1 MTSHPPSLAR
11 EIDAALAWWQAAGV
25 DCTFAD
31 DARAWLADPAS
42 LASEPTADAARA
54 APAQPTLAFSRPS
67 GEETAL
73 AAPQRRNYLGDSPP
87 QSLEA
92 FQRWWMEADLPGTGG
107 LHPRI
112 APRGAA
118 GARLMVVV
126 PDPEAGDE
134 GQLLSGPQG
143 RLLSNILAAMGLAE
157 SECYI
162 ASALPCHTPLAD
174 LPGLAKAGLDAV
186 LAHHVALVAPH
197 RLVLFGQGLETI
209 LMRDGERASH
219 PLREI
224 NHAPLSTPVM
234 ITENLGAMLDMPR
247 LKARFWRRFMEWSA

>member
-42 LASEPTADAARA
+42 LASEPRGDPARA
-54 APAQPTLAFSRPS
+54 APAQPILAFSHPS
-67 GEETAL
+67 GEEAAP
-73 AAPQRRNYLGDSPP
+73 AAPQRRDYLGDSPP
-87 QSLEA
+87 QSLAA

-112 APRGAA
+112 PPRGAA
-118 GARLMVVV
+118 GARLMV
-126 PDPEAGDE
+126 
-134 GQLLSGPQG
+134 
-143 RLLSNILAAMGLAE
+143 
-157 SECYI
+157 YI

-174 LPGLAKAGLDAV
+174 LPGLARAGLDTV

-209 LMRDGERASH
+209 LMRDGESASH